1 MVKVKKIP
9 IECVS
14 RCFEHCM
21 ATCPLM
27 GNHYSG
33 TRLVIFSGSYDRST
47 QTAKMY
53 FVKNCVARKG
63 LGFYKS
69 DGRYYNSFVKALFPG
84 DYEIL
89 KIKWDEVFKNE
100 VFCKNYRLRVSGGGY
115 LPFSE
120 RISVCRSCHDVVNF
134 VGCVFREHD
143 SNFETQNSHFDF
155 LKNSN
160 NAQNEKYASCSENT
174 VSARLAAC
182 EHSREELMSQL
193 KREHESSSMK
203 GLLISM
209 ISHEIRAPLTVIQG
223 AADLIAKC
231 YGKISNDELESYIC
245 TIVKSVSRAAK
256 TIDKILVLSQVQNDQ
271 LIFRPNDGDVVD
283 LCREIMSDMI
293 DLNGERKI
301 AIKLS
306 RNFPKVLS
314 FDPVLLRHVISNL
327 LSNAIKYSPK
337 DSLIEIFLSYNGS
350 ALEIK
355 IRDHGVGIPND
366 EMKNVFKLFSRGSN
380 VSKIGGLG
388 IGMFIVKR
396 CVLLQ
401 GGKLDVK
408 SKEGEGTTFR
418 VTLPITKND
427 FDEK

>member
-1 MVKVKKIP
+1 MEISDGG
-9 IECVS
+9 VS
-14 RCFEHCM
+14 CGVAYCA
-21 ATCPLM
+21 ATCPIM
-27 GNHYSG
+27 GNISSG
-33 TRLVIFSGSYDRST
+33 TRVAVFSGRYDKST
-47 QTAKMY
+47 KIVKIY
-53 FVKNCVARKG
+53 FMKNCLGAKN
-63 LGFYKS
+63 LGFYKD

-84 DYEIL
+84 DSEIL

-100 VFCKNYRLRVSGGGY
+100 VFCKNYRLRVSGGVY

-134 VGCVFREHD
+134 VGCVFREND
-143 SNFETQNSHFDF
+143 QNFETHDGHCDF

-160 NAQNEKYASCSENT
+160 NAQNEKYASCSEST
-174 VSARLAAC
+174 VIARLAAC

-283 LCREIMSDMI
+283 LCREIISDMI

-418 VTLPITKND
+418 VTLPITNNN

>member
-1 MVKVKKIP
+1 
-9 IECVS
+9 
-14 RCFEHCM
+14 
-21 ATCPLM
+21 
-27 GNHYSG
+27 
-33 TRLVIFSGSYDRST
+33 
-47 QTAKMY
+47 
-53 FVKNCVARKG
+53 
-63 LGFYKS
+63 
-69 DGRYYNSFVKALFPG
+69 
-84 DYEIL
+84 
-89 KIKWDEVFKNE
+89 
-100 VFCKNYRLRVSGGGY
+100 
-115 LPFSE
+115 
-120 RISVCRSCHDVVNF
+120 
-134 VGCVFREHD
+134 
-143 SNFETQNSHFDF
+143 
-155 LKNSN
+155 
-160 NAQNEKYASCSENT
+160 
-174 VSARLAAC
+174 
-182 EHSREELMSQL
+182 
-193 KREHESSSMK
+193 MK

-283 LCREIMSDMI
+283 LCREIISDMI

-427 FDEK
+427 LDGK